1 MPKRLFHK
9 HTKKVGSA
17 PGLLVHVG
25 ERHLEQVALSEL
37 RYDAGQLREL
47 SFAPEQLAEHLPEE
61 SAQGVHWLNVDGLH
75 DPAVIE
81 GIGAACQLHLLVQED
96 ILNTAQRPKLEEF
109 DRYLFFVVKMLRL
122 EPDSSI
128 IRSEQVSLVVGQGY
142 LVSFQE
148 RHGDVFDGVRER
160 LRSGK
165 GRIRQRG
172 ADYLAY
178 ALLDAVVDGYYVL
191 LETLGDR
198 IEELEELLVSRPEPE
213 HLQQIHTLKREMILL
228 RKSIWP
234 LRELISS
241 LVRDEHPLVT
251 RETQVFLRDV
261 YDHTIQVVDT
271 VESYRDIL
279 GGLQDLYLSSLS
291 NRMNEVMKVLT
302 MIATIFIPLSFLA
315 GLYGMNF
322 EYIPELK
329 WRFGYFILL
338 AVMALLAGGMLVYFR
353 RKKWL

>member
-9 HTKKVGSA
+9 TTKKVGSA

-25 ERHLEQVALSEL
+25 ERHLEKVALAEI
-37 RYDAGQLREL
+37 RYDAEL
-47 SFAPEQLAEHLPEE
+47 FGEKTFGPEALAEHLPRE
-61 SAQGVHWLNVDGLH
+61 APRGVHWLNVEGLH
-75 DPAVIE
+75 DPELIAE
-81 GIGAACQLHLLVQED
+81 IGAACQLHLLVQED
-96 ILNTAQRPKLEEF
+96 ILNTTQRPKLESY
-109 DRYLFFVVKMLRL
+109 DQNLFLVVRMLHFQ
-122 EPDSSI
+122 PGTDI
-128 IRSEQVSLVVGQGY
+128 IHSEQVSVVLGRGY
-142 LVSFQE
+142 LISFQE
-148 RHGDVFDGVRER
+148 QSGDVFEGVRER

-165 GRIRQRG
+165 GRIRKRG

-178 ALLDAVVDGYYVL
+178 ALIDAVVDSYYVL
-191 LETLGDR
+191 LEKLGDR
-198 IEELEELLVSRPEPE
+198 IEQLEELLVLEPEPD
-213 HLQQIHTLKREMILL
+213 HLQQIHALKREMILL

-234 LRELISS
+234 LREVISS
-241 LVRDEHPLVT
+241 LVRDEHPLIDP
-251 RETQVFLRDV
+251 ETQVFLRDV